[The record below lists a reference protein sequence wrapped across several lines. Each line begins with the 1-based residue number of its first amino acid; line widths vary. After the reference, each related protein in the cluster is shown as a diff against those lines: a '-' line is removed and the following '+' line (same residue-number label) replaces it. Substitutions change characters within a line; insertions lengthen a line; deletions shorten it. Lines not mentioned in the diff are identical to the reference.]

1 MAVKIRLK
9 RMGKIR
15 NAQYRIVVIDSR
27 AKRDGRAIEEIG
39 IYQPKS
45 DPSIIQINSERV
57 QYWLGVG
64 AQPSETVEK
73 LLKLTG
79 DRDIFAGG
87 KGESTVKPQAE
98 KADKLAAFN
107 KALAEADDE
116 PAAGAITSRKKKAD
130 DAEEAPAAD
139 ADAEVPADAEAPA
152 EDAASDEA

>member
-15 NAQYRIVVIDSR
+15 NAQYRIVVMDSR
-27 AKRDGRAIEEIG
+27 NKRDGRAIEEIG
-39 IYQPKS
+39 IYQPKTN
-45 DPSIIQINSERV
+45 PSIIKVNGERA

-64 AQPSETVEK
+64 AQPSDTVVK
-73 LLKLTG
+73 ILKLSG
-79 DRDIFAGG
+79 DWQAF
-87 KGESTVKPQAE
+87 KGTDEPSGIAPQPE

-116 PAAGAITSRKKKAD
+116 PASGAITSRRKKAD
-130 DAEEAPAAD
+130 DEASAE
-139 ADAEVPADAEAPA
+139 A

>member
-39 IYQPKS
+39 IYQPKT
-45 DPSIIQINSERV
+45 DPSIIRVNSERV

-79 DRDIFAGG
+79 DRDKFTGGAGD
-87 KGESTVKPQAE
+87 SAVKPQPE
-98 KADKLAAFN
+98 KGDKLAAFN

-116 PAAGAITSRKKKAD
+116 PASGAITSRRKKAD
-130 DAEEAPAAD
+130 EAVAAEPAEAD
-139 ADAEVPADAEAPA
+139 ADAAAA
-152 EDAASDEA
+152 EDAPSDEA

>member
-15 NAQYRIVVIDSR
+15 NAQYRIVVMDSR
-27 AKRDGRAIEEIG
+27 SKRDGRAIEEIG
-39 IYQPKS
+39 IYQPKN
-45 DPSIIQINSERV
+45 DPSVVEVNSERA

-73 LLKLTG
+73 ILKLSG
-79 DRDIFAGG
+79 DWQKF
-87 KGESTVKPQAE
+87 KGSDEPSGIKPQAE

-107 KALAEADDE
+107 KALAESDDE
-116 PAAGAITSRKKKAD
+116 PATGAFSSRKKKAEE
-130 DAEEAPAAD
+130 AEEAPAAE
-139 ADAEVPADAEAPA
+139 ADAPEAEAPEA

>member
-15 NAQYRIVVIDSR
+15 NAQYRIVVMDSR
-27 AKRDGRAIEEIG
+27 SKRDGRAIEEIG
-39 IYQPKS
+39 IYQPKN
-45 DPSIIQINSERV
+45 DPSVVEVNSERA

-73 LLKLTG
+73 ILKLSG
-79 DRDIFAGG
+79 DWQKFMGSDEPSGI
-87 KGESTVKPQAE
+87 KPQAE

-107 KALAEADDE
+107 RALAESDDE
-116 PAAGAITSRKKKAD
+116 PATGAFSSRKKKAEE
-130 DAEEAPAAD
+130 AEEAPAAE
-139 ADAEVPADAEAPA
+139 ADAPEAEAPEA